1 MKQTEPHGG
10 NEETKRKDVAEA
22 LRVIESGVRQREA
35 QIATLRG
42 DRDAIRS
49 QLLELKAAEL
59 LQEAIP
65 VSPRPVI
72 GPLLVFLRRAV
83 YHLFFKWQLRP
94 LMQQQNRFNQA
105 VARLLEDCVEGERRL
120 ADAIERLHARL
131 DELSSPGK
139 AEAEEGRR

>member
-1 MKQTEPHGG
+1 MEADG
-10 NEETKRKDVAEA
+10 KDADAERQRIVAV
-22 LRVIESGVRQREA
+22 LRGIESGVRQREA

-42 DRDAIRS
+42 DREAARS
-49 QLLELKAAEL
+49 QLLDLKGAEL

-65 VSPRPVI
+65 VSPRRMI

-105 VARLLEDCVEGERRL
+105 AARLLEDRLAAEQRL
-120 ADAIERLHARL
+120 ADEIVRLQTQVDR
-131 DELSSPGK
+131 LSSGQTGDGG
-139 AEAEEGRR
+139 EAAS